1 MMEERLAEP
10 QDDEDP
16 NAIRIPEYRKL
27 FNKLPRLGVSIK
39 VHKQNKPRFM
49 ARCHQTTLTQLGE
62 WLTRTLK
69 AMSVE
74 SEEVWKDMFMTA
86 GVITTGSWVIN
97 SNEQVRRRMDKMDNN
112 PRFSNANTSRH
123 QQTYDFS
130 TMYTTLKLESPP
142 GDGSKDS
149 RGMKEMMK
157 KYAALV
163 FDWAK
168 QNHSPWGKDKVL
180 LVSKNSAGKWIDKDG
195 RYGDTKTKKVITPE
209 RFEKWIN
216 FLLDNLYI
224 QVGDELLR
232 QVVGIPMGVSC
243 SPHLANLML
252 FMYELEF
259 FDDFISTYN
268 PIRNKTARQLLWKLS
283 CCTRYI
289 DDLWNPLV
297 PKTKSQSITRQMY
310 PTWLQLGDPESE
322 GTMVDYLALT
332 TSCNT
337 ARQGDTSKRC
347 STAQGDTTK
356 RCSTAQ
362 GD

>member
-1 MMEERLAEP
+1 
-10 QDDEDP
+10 
-16 NAIRIPEYRKL
+16 
-27 FNKLPRLGVSIK
+27 
-39 VHKQNKPRFM
+39 
-49 ARCHQTTLTQLGE
+49 
-62 WLTRTLK
+62 
-69 AMSVE
+69 
-74 SEEVWKDMFMTA
+74 
-86 GVITTGSWVIN
+86 
-97 SNEQVRRRMDKMDNN
+97 
-112 PRFSNANTSRH
+112 
-123 QQTYDFS
+123 
-130 TMYTTLKLESPP
+130 MYTTLKLESPP
-142 GDGSKDS
+142 GDESKNS
-149 RGMKEMMK
+149 RVMKEMMK

-243 SPHLANLML
+243 APYLANLML

-259 FDDFISTYN
+259 FDDFISTHN

-297 PKTKSQSITRQMY
+297 TKEKFQSFTRRIY
-310 PTWLQLGDPESE
+310 PTWLQLGEPESE
-322 GTMVDYLALT
+322 GKIVNYLDRSIWQQDGTWQSKLYDKRVALQSKGLKLNKFPHPDTKITTRCKYGVISSQLHRFKTVCTQTSQFLDAATKLYTEYIDKGYDQRLVDKRVHKFLT
-332 TSCNT
+332 RERDTLTIKPT
-337 ARQGDTSKRC
+337 AIKYRYQKQQRR
-347 STAQGDTTK
+347 ARK
-356 RCSTAQ
+356 
-362 GD
+362 